1 MTADSSAGASTGA
14 SEHVRAYAVRGAI
27 QFLTRIPA
35 PTSHA
40 GRLDAAVAWF
50 PLVGTLIGTIIAAVV
65 LAASHLVPMSIAAAL
80 GVLMGVLVTGAFHED
95 GLADIA
101 DAFAGGWSVEQ
112 RLEIL
117 KDPRHGSYGV
127 AALSGSIIIRI
138 LAVAALAPMVA
149 AAGLIAAHT
158 MARAVAVAS
167 MRTGPL
173 ARAEGL
179 GARYVS
185 TVSIGRIIVATVSGL
200 AISTVVIGWWVAP
213 AILVAAVPA
222 GAVIT
227 LARRRIGGLS
237 GDVLGAIEQVAEI
250 AVLVTVVALAGH
262 HELWWR

>member
-1 MTADSSAGASTGA
+1 MAADSRAGSN
-14 SEHVRAYAVRGAI
+14 ERPRAYAVRGAI

-35 PTSHA
+35 PTPSA

-50 PLVGTLIGTIIAAVV
+50 PLVGALVGTVIGAVV
-65 LAASHLVPMSIAAAL
+65 MATSQLVPMSIAAAL
-80 GVLMGVLVTGAFHED
+80 GVLMGVLLTGAFHED

-138 LAVAALAPMVA
+138 LAVAALAPAVA
-149 AAGLIAAHT
+149 VAGLIAAHT
-158 MARAVAVAS
+158 LGRVVAVAS

-185 TVSIGRIIVATVSGL
+185 TVSIGRIVVAVISGL
-200 AISTVVIGWWVAP
+200 VISTVVIGWWVMP

-222 GAVIT
+222 GAVIA

-250 AVLVTVVALAGH
+250 AVLITVVALAGH

>member
-1 MTADSSAGASTGA
+1 MAADSRAGS
-14 SEHVRAYAVRGAI
+14 SERPRAYAVRGAI

-35 PTSHA
+35 PTPSA

-50 PLVGTLIGTIIAAVV
+50 PLVGALVGTVIGAVV
-65 LAASHLVPMSIAAAL
+65 IATSQLVPMTIAAAL
-80 GVLMGVLVTGAFHED
+80 GVLMGVLLTGAFHED

-138 LAVAALAPMVA
+138 LAVAALAPAVA
-149 AAGLIAAHT
+149 VAGLIAAHT
-158 MARAVAVAS
+158 LARAVAVAS

-173 ARAEGL
+173 ARPEGL

-185 TVSIGRIIVATVSGL
+185 TVSIGRIVVAVISGL
-200 AISTVVIGWWVAP
+200 AISTVVIGWWVVP

-222 GAVIT
+222 GAVIA

-250 AVLVTVVALAGH
+250 AVLITVVALAGH